1 MSIYTSREK
10 YISEMNRDETSTDA
24 CAGAYDK
31 QYVSEWHE
39 DLQSMC
45 LTCIFMT
52 DCLEG
57 IS

>member
-1 MSIYTSREK
+1 
-10 YISEMNRDETSTDA
+10 MNRDETSTDA
-24 CAGAYDK
+24 CAGVYDK

-39 DLQSMC
+39 DLQSLC

>member
-1 MSIYTSREK
+1 
-10 YISEMNRDETSTDA
+10 MNSDKTSTDA
-24 CAGAYDK
+24 CAGTYDK
-31 QYVSEWHE
+31 QYVSEWHD
-39 DLQSMC
+39 DLQSLC